1 MDRRRFLRRAGAG
14 VAGLTVLA
22 GCTGGNDGGADDTSG
37 TETTTETTGSN
48 GGETTGAD
56 GTTGTNRATDTTGT
70 DKTTATS
77 EANGTSGTTTG
88 SASPSDTLTVATYSS
103 FTGEGTAGNWL
114 KSAFEDQYP
123 ETTVEFVTPENGVNQ
138 YIQRAKQ
145 GAPIDADVYV
155 GLNTSDLV
163 RVSQALDET
172 LFPTIADSLDRAD
185 MVKDELRVDP
195 DGRAIPYDTGY
206 ISLVYN
212 EDEVD
217 EPRTFES
224 LLESRY
230 EGDLIAQNAQQSDP
244 GQAFLLWS
252 IITQGEDGYLNYWE
266 QLLDNGVKVLSDWE
280 PAYQA
285 YMDGEA
291 PMVVSYSTDQVFYHG
306 PDVNMAKHQIGFLND
321 QGYANPET
329 MALFADS
336 ENADLGRQFMN
347 FMLTERAQSKIAV
360 KNVQFPAVEGVTPGE
375 SFAKYAKEPP
385 EPVTFSYD
393 ELAGSVGTWV
403 SEWARLVAS
412 A

>member
-70 DKTTATS
+70 DKTTGTS

-244 GQAFLLWS
+244 GRAFLLWS
-252 IITQGEDGYLNYWE
+252 IITQGEDRYLDYWE

-360 KNVQFPAVEGVTPGE
+360 KNVQFPAVDGVTPGE

-403 SEWARLVAS
+403 SEWARLVAGE
-412 A
+412 

>member
-70 DKTTATS
+70 DKTTGTS

-114 KSAFEDQYP
+114 KSAFEDEYP
-123 ETTVEFVTPENGVNQ
+123 ETTVEFVTPENGINQ

-360 KNVQFPAVEGVTPGE
+360 KNVQFPAVDGVTPGE

>member
-37 TETTTETTGSN
+37 TETATETTGSN
-48 GGETTGAD
+48 GGETTG
-56 GTTGTNRATDTTGT
+56 TDE
-70 DKTTATS
+70 TTATS

-114 KSAFEDQYP
+114 KSAFEDEYP

-217 EPRTFES
+217 EPQTFES

-244 GQAFLLWS
+244 GRAFLLWS
-252 IITQGEDGYLNYWE
+252 IITQGEDGYLDYWE
-266 QLLDNGVKVLSDWE
+266 QLVGNGVKVLSDWE

-360 KNVQFPAVEGVTPGE
+360 KNVQFPAVDGVTPGE

>member
-1 MDRRRFLRRAGAG
+1 MERRRFIRRAGAG
-14 VAGLTVLA
+14 VTGLTLLA
-22 GCTGGNDGGADDTSG
+22 GCTGGNDGGGSGQNSSNTSG
-37 TETTTETTGSN
+37 ANESEGSNATTESN
-48 GGETTGAD
+48 GTAN
-56 GTTGTNRATDTTGT
+56 GTTGEDGT
-70 DKTTATS
+70 
-77 EANGTSGTTTG
+77 ANGTGTNATNETGATTG
-88 SASPSDTLTVATYSS
+88 SASPSGTLTVATYSS
-103 FTGEGTAGNWL
+103 FTGEDTAGNWL
-114 KSAFEDQYP
+114 KSAFEAEYSDA
-123 ETTVEFVTPENGVNQ
+123 TVEFVTPENGVNQ
-138 YIQRAKQ
+138 YIQRATQ

-163 RVSQALDET
+163 RVSRELDT
-172 LFPTIADSLDRAD
+172 SLFQSVGDGLDRAD
-185 MVKDELRVDP
+185 TVKDALQVDP
-195 DGRAIPYDTGY
+195 KGRAIPYDTGY

-217 EPRTFES
+217 EPQTFES

-230 EGDLIAQNAQQSDP
+230 EGDLITQNAQQSDP
-244 GQAFLLWS
+244 GRAFLLWS
-252 IITQGEDGYLNYWE
+252 IITQGKDGYLDYWE

-285 YMDGEA
+285 YTDGEA
-291 PMVVSYSTDQVFYHG
+291 PMIVSYSTDQVFYHG

-336 ENADLGRQFMN
+336 ENAELGRRFMN
-347 FMLTERAQSKIAV
+347 FVLSENAQSNIAV
-360 KNVQFPAVEGVTPGE
+360 KNVQFPAVEGVTPSE
-375 SFAKYAKEPP
+375 EFAKYAKEPP

-403 SEWARLVAS
+403 EDWARLVAG

>member
-1 MDRRRFLRRAGAG
+1 M
-14 VAGLTVLA
+14 AGLTVLA
-22 GCTGGNDGGADDTSG
+22 GCTGGNDGSADDTSG

-70 DKTTATS
+70 DKTTGTS

-114 KSAFEDQYP
+114 KSAFEDEYP

-145 GAPIDADVYV
+145 GAPINADVYV

-163 RVSQALDET
+163 RVSQELDET

-185 MVKDELRVDP
+185 TVKDELRVDP

-217 EPRTFES
+217 EPQTFES

-252 IITQGEDGYLNYWE
+252 IITQGEDGYLDYWE
-266 QLLDNGVKVLSDWE
+266 QLLDNGVKVLADWE

-347 FMLTERAQSKIAV
+347 FMLTERAQSEIAV
-360 KNVQFPAVEGVTPGE
+360 KNVQFPAVDGVTPGE

-403 SEWARLVAS
+403 SEWARLVAGE
-412 A
+412 

>member
-1 MDRRRFLRRAGAG
+1 M
-14 VAGLTVLA
+14 AGLTVLA

-56 GTTGTNRATDTTGT
+56 GTTRTNRATDTTGT
-70 DKTTATS
+70 DKTTGTS

-163 RVSQALDET
+163 RVSQELDET

-185 MVKDELRVDP
+185 TVKDKLRVDP

-230 EGDLIAQNAQQSDP
+230 EGDLITQNAQQSDP
-244 GQAFLLWS
+244 GRAFLLWS

-336 ENADLGRQFMN
+336 ENSDLGRQFMN
-347 FMLTERAQSKIAV
+347 FVLTERAQAKIAV

>member
-1 MDRRRFLRRAGAG
+1 M
-14 VAGLTVLA
+14 AGLTVLA
-22 GCTGGNDGGADDTSG
+22 GCTGGNDGSADDTSG

-56 GTTGTNRATDTTGT
+56 GTTGTNGATDTTGT
-70 DKTTATS
+70 DKTTGTS

-145 GAPIDADVYV
+145 GAPINADVYV

-163 RVSQALDET
+163 RVSQELDET

-217 EPRTFES
+217 EPQTFES

-252 IITQGEDGYLNYWE
+252 IITQGEDRYLDYWE
-266 QLLDNGVKVLSDWE
+266 QLVGNGVKVLSDWE

-360 KNVQFPAVEGVTPGE
+360 KNVQFPAVDGVTPGE

>member
-1 MDRRRFLRRAGAG
+1 M
-14 VAGLTVLA
+14 AGLTVLA
-22 GCTGGNDGGADDTSG
+22 GCTGGDDGGASNASG
-37 TETTTETTGSN
+37 SRTANGSARSDGAN
-48 GGETTGAD
+48 ETTGAAE
-56 GTTGTNRATDTTGT
+56 TTGTSGENETEANATNGTGT
-70 DKTTATS
+70 TA
-77 EANGTSGTTTG
+77 GG
-88 SASPSDTLTVATYSS
+88 ASPSGTLTVATYSS
-103 FTGEGTAGNWL
+103 FTGEDTAGNWL
-114 KSAFEDQYP
+114 KSAFEA
-123 ETTVEFVTPENGVNQ
+123 EHSGATVEFVTPENGVNQ

-155 GLNTSDLV
+155 GLNTSELV
-163 RVSQALDET
+163 RVSQQLDEP
-172 LFPTIADSLDRAD
+172 LFRTVTDGLDRTD
-185 MVKDELRVDP
+185 TVKDELNVDP
-195 DGRAIPYDTGY
+195 NGRAIPYDTGY

-212 EDEVD
+212 EDEIE
-217 EPRTFES
+217 EPPTFES

-230 EGDLIAQNAQQSDP
+230 EGDLITQNAQQSDP
-244 GQAFLLWS
+244 GRAFLLWS
-252 IITQGEDGYLNYWE
+252 IITQGEDGYLDYWE
-266 QLLDNGVKVLSDWE
+266 RLVDNGVTVISDWE

-306 PDVNMAKHQIGFLND
+306 PDVNMAKHRIGFLND

-336 ENADLGRQFMN
+336 GSSDLGRQFMN
-347 FMLTERAQSKIAV
+347 FVLTERAQSEIAV
-360 KNVQFPAVEGVTPGE
+360 RNVQFPAVEGVTPGE

-403 SEWARLVAS
+403 EEWARVVAG

>member
-1 MDRRRFLRRAGAG
+1 MDRRRFLQRAGAG

-22 GCTGGNDGGADDTSG
+22 GCTGDNDGSADDTSG
-37 TETTTETTGSN
+37 AETTTETMGSN

-56 GTTGTNRATDTTGT
+56 GTTGTNGATDTTGT
-70 DKTTATS
+70 DKTTGTS

-114 KSAFEDQYP
+114 KSAFEDEYP

-163 RVSQALDET
+163 RVSQELDET

-185 MVKDELRVDP
+185 TVKDELRVDP

-217 EPRTFES
+217 EPQTFES

-252 IITQGEDGYLNYWE
+252 IITQGEDGYLDYWE
-266 QLLDNGVKVLSDWE
+266 QLLDNGVKVLADWE

-347 FMLTERAQSKIAV
+347 FMLTERAQSEIAV
-360 KNVQFPAVEGVTPGE
+360 KNVQFPAVDGVTPGE

-403 SEWARLVAS
+403 SEWARLVAGE
-412 A
+412 

>member
-1 MDRRRFLRRAGAG
+1 M
-14 VAGLTVLA
+14 AGLTVLA
-22 GCTGGNDGGADDTSG
+22 GCTGGNDGSADDTSG

-185 MVKDELRVDP
+185 TAKEELRVDP

-244 GQAFLLWS
+244 GRAFLLWS
-252 IITQGEDGYLNYWE
+252 IITQGEDRYLDYWE
-266 QLLDNGVKVLSDWE
+266 QLVGNGVKVLSDWE

-360 KNVQFPAVEGVTPGE
+360 KNVQFPAVDGVTPGE

-385 EPVTFSYD
+385 EPVTFSYN

-403 SEWARLVAS
+403 SEWARLVAGE
-412 A
+412 

>member
-1 MDRRRFLRRAGAG
+1 M
-14 VAGLTVLA
+14 AGLTVLA
-22 GCTGGNDGGADDTSG
+22 GCTGGNDGSADDTSG

-70 DKTTATS
+70 DKTTGTS

-114 KSAFEDQYP
+114 KSAFEDEYP

-145 GAPIDADVYV
+145 GAPINADVYV

-163 RVSQALDET
+163 RVSQELDET

-185 MVKDELRVDP
+185 TVKDELRVDP

-217 EPRTFES
+217 EPQTFES

-252 IITQGEDGYLNYWE
+252 IITQGEDGYLDYWE
-266 QLLDNGVKVLSDWE
+266 QLLDNGVKVLADWE

-360 KNVQFPAVEGVTPGE
+360 KNVQFPAVDGVTPGE

-403 SEWARLVAS
+403 SEWARLVAGE
-412 A
+412 

>member
-1 MDRRRFLRRAGAG
+1 MDRRRFLQRAGAG

-22 GCTGGNDGGADDTSG
+22 GCTGGNDGSANDTSG

-70 DKTTATS
+70 DKTTGTS
-77 EANGTSGTTTG
+77 EANGTSGTMTG

-114 KSAFEDQYP
+114 KSAFEDEYP

-163 RVSQALDET
+163 RVSQELDET

-185 MVKDELRVDP
+185 TVKDELRVDP

-217 EPRTFES
+217 EPQTFES

-252 IITQGEDGYLNYWE
+252 IITQGEDGYLDYWE
-266 QLLDNGVKVLSDWE
+266 QLLDNGVKVLADWE

-360 KNVQFPAVEGVTPGE
+360 KNVQFPAVDGVTPGE

-403 SEWARLVAS
+403 SEWARLVAGE
-412 A
+412 

>member
-1 MDRRRFLRRAGAG
+1 MDRRQFVRRAGAG

-22 GCTGGNDGGADDTSG
+22 GCTGGDDGGASNASG
-37 TETTTETTGSN
+37 SRTANGSARSDGANETTGTA
-48 GGETTGAD
+48 ETTGTSGENGTEANATNGT
-56 GTTGTNRATDTTGT
+56 GTTAGG
-70 DKTTATS
+70 
-77 EANGTSGTTTG
+77 
-88 SASPSDTLTVATYSS
+88 ASPSGTLTVATYSS
-103 FTGEGTAGNWL
+103 FTGEDTAGNWL
-114 KSAFEDQYP
+114 KSAFEA
-123 ETTVEFVTPENGVNQ
+123 EHSGATVEFVTPENGVNQ

-155 GLNTSDLV
+155 GLNTSELV
-163 RVSQALDET
+163 RVSQQLDEP
-172 LFPTIADSLDRAD
+172 LFRTVTDGLDRTD
-185 MVKDELRVDP
+185 TVKDELNVDP
-195 DGRAIPYDTGY
+195 NGRAIPYDTGY

-212 EDEVD
+212 EDEIE
-217 EPRTFES
+217 EPPTFES

-230 EGDLIAQNAQQSDP
+230 EGDLITQNAQQSDP
-244 GQAFLLWS
+244 GRAFLLWS
-252 IITQGEDGYLNYWE
+252 IITQGEDGYLDYWE
-266 QLLDNGVKVLSDWE
+266 RLVDNGVTVISDWE

-336 ENADLGRQFMN
+336 ENSDLGRQFMN
-347 FMLTERAQSKIAV
+347 FMLTERAQSEIAV
-360 KNVQFPAVEGVTPGE
+360 RNVQFPAVEGVTPGE

-403 SEWARLVAS
+403 EEWARVVAG

>member
-1 MDRRRFLRRAGAG
+1 M
-14 VAGLTVLA
+14 AGLTVLA

-185 MVKDELRVDP
+185 TAKDELRVDP

-244 GQAFLLWS
+244 GRAFLLWS
-252 IITQGEDGYLNYWE
+252 IITQGEDRYLDYWE
-266 QLLDNGVKVLSDWE
+266 QLVGNGVKVLSDWE

-360 KNVQFPAVEGVTPGE
+360 KNVQFPAVDGVTPGE

-403 SEWARLVAS
+403 SEWARLVAGE
-412 A
+412 

>member
-1 MDRRRFLRRAGAG
+1 M
-14 VAGLTVLA
+14 AGLTVLA
-22 GCTGGNDGGADDTSG
+22 GCTGGNDGSANDTSG

-70 DKTTATS
+70 DKTTGTS

-114 KSAFEDQYP
+114 KSAFEDEYP

-163 RVSQALDET
+163 RVSQELDET

-185 MVKDELRVDP
+185 TVKDELRVDP

-217 EPRTFES
+217 EPQTFES

-252 IITQGEDGYLNYWE
+252 IITQGEDGYLDYWE
-266 QLLDNGVKVLSDWE
+266 QLLDNGVKVLADWE

-347 FMLTERAQSKIAV
+347 FMLTERAQSEIAV
-360 KNVQFPAVEGVTPGE
+360 KNVQFPAVDGVTPGE